1 MNFRSRVS
9 ARAFCSLLLFGL
21 TSSLHAFPTGSWSGV
36 VRDAAG
42 NAVGIATVKLVL
54 ADRSGEY
61 AASTSSSG
69 QFVFIAVAAG
79 SYKISVS
86 AAGKIWTAADPVVIK
101 EGATLTESK
110 GRSFG
115 AW

>member
-42 NAVGIATVKLVL
+42 NAVGMATVKLVF
-54 ADRSGEY
+54 ADRRGEY

-69 QFVFIAVAAG
+69 QFVFIAVAEG
-79 SYKISVS
+79 CVQNFLS
-86 AAGKIWTAADPVVIK
+86 AAGDNFSAPGPAGDH
-101 EGATLTESK
+101 
-110 GRSFG
+110 
-115 AW
+115 

>member
-42 NAVGIATVKLVL
+42 NAVGMATVKLVL

-79 SYKISVS
+79 R
-86 AAGKIWTAADPVVIK
+86 GKIFLRDAEQNLRHARFVGMNR
-101 EGATLTESK
+101 GATRIKSILLLT
-110 GRSFG
+110 
-115 AW
+115 